1 MPTAVLSGRDVGLLA
16 GTGTGRFNLE
26 SCDTALLINYTP
38 HHPLYHHITQPP
50 LLLQSLCLIQT
61 SVVLT
66 RFLQLTRPHFSPPPQ
81 SFQELLMQAEQSP
94 GLESEG
100 MVIIKTALLL
110 WSWPI
115 SPLLFLR
122 CCQPPPTL
130 PPQERAMW
138 PHWVEIMPAERLAE
152 AIGVCFGEDLVVL
165 LKLYGFLPVWCPD
178 QGPLLLSGSFRRR
191 TSNKHSHHQVL

>member
-1 MPTAVLSGRDVGLLA
+1 MPPTTHSIPTLLS
-16 GTGTGRFNLE
+16 
-26 SCDTALLINYTP
+26 P
-38 HHPLYHHITQPP
+38 PP

-66 RFLQLTRPHFSPPPQ
+66 RFLQLTRPYFSPPQ
-81 SFQELLMQAEQSP
+81 SFQELLMQAEQSL

-100 MVIIKTALLL
+100 IVIIKTALPL

-115 SPLLFLR
+115 SLLLFLR

-130 PPQERAMW
+130 PPQEGAMW
-138 PHWVEIMPAERLAE
+138 PRWVEIMPAERLAE

-165 LKLYGFLPVWCPD
+165 LKLYGFLPVFCPD
-178 QGPLLLSGSFRRR
+178 EGPLLLSGSFRRR